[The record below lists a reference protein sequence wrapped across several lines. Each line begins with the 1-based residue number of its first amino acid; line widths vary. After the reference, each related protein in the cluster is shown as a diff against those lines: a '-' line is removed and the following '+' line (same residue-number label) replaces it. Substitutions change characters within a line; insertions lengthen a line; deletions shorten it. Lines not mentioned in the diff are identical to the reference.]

1 MKKILFVAAVAALF
15 CSCSKDETTVNPNSK
30 GERVY
35 REFTAEMAT
44 ISRAHLGEP
53 NTEAKTIG
61 VYLDAGD
68 QVLFVNENK
77 EAATAEVVKVDN
89 GVAYIAGE
97 VPAGTLTAYYP
108 AWAYDND
115 TRTNWDVPNLSGT
128 YGQLNIDKYQFAH
141 EAVGK
146 MDHLVNNN
154 ANKNDEWRANSLPIA
169 MIGSIVENHVSFA
182 ADANAAVL
190 EIPVTGD
197 VLLQK
202 ICLYYTNSI
211 TEFDGANK
219 KKPNHELHFICE
231 QLTKEAKKFYIMV
244 KPGTKKY
251 IAVEF
256 QTSTEPQSAKDL
268 QTLKGTNIPGKDE
281 LDWYNGRCF
290 GYRYMRRPSNTTTY
304 DVSGVTTLP
313 TTDLTAANL
322 DANRYIW
329 QFDKAN
335 VDKIYYGAAKD
346 ATEKFQYPTGADF
359 IGMDINGNPLTSTQY
374 DNYVEVEVMP
384 TAQVTT
390 AGTEYVWFGYFGIQG
405 AVWNQDAKQDKFVM
419 PIDAGNYRYFAIKTD
434 MRTVAQNTTYWTN
447 AGNIQFNVG
456 FEFDYEANS
465 RVYYEKWCSRA
476 CTATTDFSY
485 VKTDEDGVEI
495 LVFDLMGRWN
505 DFNNWLPTTRKI
517 DAHAFKIRANDMKR
531 TMQESDF
538 DTDGK
543 CLFDN
548 PKYKVYWMGY
558 FTSID
563 EISAYKEKH

>member
-115 TRTNWDVPNLSGT
+115 RRNYWDISQTDSQYGT
-128 YGQLNIDKYQFAH
+128 LNIDKYQFAH

-146 MDHLVNNN
+146 MDHLVDSN

-182 ADANAAVL
+182 ADANAAIL
-190 EIPVTGD
+190 EIPVKGD

-202 ICLYYTNSI
+202 ICLYYTDKILEPN
-211 TEFDGANK
+211 GAAK
-219 KKPNHELHFICE
+219 TAPNHELHFINE
-231 QLTKEAKKFYIMV
+231 QLTSEAKSFYIMV
-244 KPGTKKY
+244 KPGDAKY
-251 IAVEF
+251 IVVEF
-256 QTSTEPQSAKDL
+256 QTSTEPESAKAL
-268 QTLKGTNIPGKDE
+268 NLLNGTQVPGKDE

-290 GYRYMRRPSNTTTY
+290 GYRYMRRVASKSY
-304 DVSGVTTLP
+304 AVKGVTTMP
-313 TTDLTAANL
+313 TTDLTASQL
-322 DANRYIW
+322 DENRYIVHLGS
-329 QFDKAN
+329 AN
-335 VDKIYYGAAKD
+335 QSKNYGVKEG
-346 ATEKFQYPTGADF
+346 TPTAADF
-359 IGMDINGNPLTSTQY
+359 KGLSNGNVVKQFEE
-374 DNYVEVEVMP
+374 YVEVEVKP
-384 TAQVTT
+384 TSTPA
-390 AGTEYVWFGYFGIQG
+390 AGSDCTWRGDFGIATESG
-405 AVWNQDAKQDKFVM
+405 HPENDKVLM
-419 PIDAGNYRYFAIKTD
+419 PVDAGNYRYLAVKTD
-434 MRTVAQNTTYWTN
+434 VRVLTQNTANYWT
-447 AGNIQFNVG
+447 ASGTKGNLQLWLG
-456 FEFDYEANS
+456 FEYMADKS
-465 RVYYEKWCSRA
+465 KVYYEKWSSRD
-476 CTATTDFSY
+476 CKTESSFSY
-485 VKTDEDGVEI
+485 LKTDEDGVEV
-495 LVFDLMGRWN
+495 LVFDLMARWN
-505 DFNNWLPTTRKI
+505 NFSNWLPTTRKV
-517 DAHAFKIRANDMKR
+517 DLHNFKFVVADMKR
-531 TMQESDF
+531 AMVESDF
-538 DTDGK
+538 DAEGK
-543 CLFDN
+543 CTFAN
-548 PKYKVYWMGY
+548 PTYKVYWMGY

-563 EISAYKEKH
+563 EISQFMKNN

>member
-30 GERVY
+30 GERIY

-61 VYLDAGD
+61 VYLDAGA

-115 TRTNWDVPNLSGT
+115 RRNYWDISQTDSQYGT
-128 YGQLNIDKYQFAH
+128 LNIDKYQFAH

-182 ADANAAVL
+182 ADANAAIL
-190 EIPVTGD
+190 EIPVKGD

-202 ICLYYTNSI
+202 ICLYYTDKILEPN
-211 TEFDGANK
+211 GADK
-219 KKPNHELHFICE
+219 TAPNHELHFINE
-231 QLTKEAKKFYIMV
+231 QLTSEAKSFYIMV
-244 KPGTKKY
+244 KPGDAKY
-251 IAVEF
+251 IVVEF
-256 QTSTEPQSAKDL
+256 QTSTEPESANAL
-268 QTLKGTNIPGKDE
+268 NLLNGTQVPGKDE

-290 GYRYMRRPSNTTTY
+290 GYRYMRRPLNTKTY
-304 DVSGVTTLP
+304 AVSGVTTLP

-322 DANRYIW
+322 DANRYILH
-329 QFDKAN
+329 FGSAN
-335 VDKIYYGAAKD
+335 QAKNYGIK
-346 ATEKFQYPTGADF
+346 EGCPTVGDF
-359 IGMDINGNPLTSTQY
+359 KGLTNGNIVKQHE
-374 DNYVEVEVMP
+374 NYVEVEIK
-384 TAQVTT
+384 QNG
-390 AGTEYVWFGYFGIQG
+390 GTLAVGNECSWRGDYGIPSNTG
-405 AVWNQDAKQDKFVM
+405 TPSNDKALM
-419 PIDAGNYRYFAIKTD
+419 PIDAGNYRYCAIKTD
-434 MRTVAQNTTYWTN
+434 MRVITQNKTDYWTSTGTK
-447 AGNIQFNVG
+447 GNLQFYVG
-456 FEFDYEANS
+456 YENIDGKK
-465 RVYYEKWCSRA
+465 YFEKWGNRECKDISA
-476 CTATTDFSY
+476 FSY
-485 VKTDEDGVEI
+485 VKTDEDGVEV
-495 LVFDLMGRWN
+495 LVFDLMGRWKEW
-505 DFNNWLPTTRKI
+505 NNWLPTTRKI
-517 DAHAFKIRANDMKR
+517 DAHAFKFVVADMKR
-531 TMQESDF
+531 TMTEADF
-538 DTDGK
+538 DADGN
-543 CLFDN
+543 CTFVN
-548 PKYKVYWMGY
+548 PTYKVYWIGF

-563 EISAYKEKH
+563 EISQFMKNN